1 MTQRRTPFGARAR
14 YWFDS
19 TLARGTSALFGWMVL
34 LCLGVVVPA
43 SAVLVWTDPAAPAS
57 LTGRLALVWHLTGE
71 TLRLGGT
78 TGTPLRMLMSVL
90 LALIALLYVSTLVGL
105 ITTALTERLT
115 ALRRGRSTVLEQGHA
130 VILGWS
136 EQVFTVVGEL
146 VAANANQRRAAV
158 AVLADR
164 DKTAME
170 EALATKVGPLGR
182 TRLICRSGPTTDP
195 AVLALASP
203 ATAGVVLVL
212 PHDEPDADA
221 EVVKTLLALRAALA
235 GQGNQP
241 LVVAAVRDDRYRLAA
256 ALAAGPGGVVLESD
270 TVTARM
276 IVQAA
281 RRSGLSLVHQELLD
295 FAGDEFYLVAEPSLT
310 GRQFG
315 DALLSYATS
324 SVVGVM
330 RGDTPLLS
338 PPPHTLL
345 LPDDLLIVLTR
356 DDDTARPEDCAEP
369 AEEAAMTSGPP
380 TPARPERVLLLGW
393 NRRAPLI
400 VEQLRRRTRPGSVV
414 DVVADSGGA
423 TARQIDEAAG
433 TTKTTGTD
441 KTIETAVNETHE
453 PTEPT
458 EPTETTETEEADE
471 AVQSAETDT
480 RGDTA
485 PTPTPAPTPPLDP
498 APAPAP
504 APPLTLTLHRGD
516 ITRPDT
522 LHRLDVHSYDSV
534 IVLGQDSA
542 PGQPPED
549 PDNRTLITLLLLRRL
564 EEATGRP
571 LPVVTELIDDR
582 NRALAPISPGAD
594 VIISGKLIGLLMAQI
609 SQNRHLAAVFEELFS
624 ADGAGVRL
632 RPAGDYVLP
641 GCETSFATVV
651 AAARRR
657 GECAI
662 GYRSQDGSSTGPGYG
677 LRINPHKAERRRWTA
692 EDEVVVVGQD

>member
-1 MTQRRTPFGARAR
+1 MAPRRTPFGARAR

-34 LCLGVVVPA
+34 LCLGAVVPA
-43 SAVLVWTDPAAPAS
+43 SAVLVWTDPDAPAS
-57 LTGRLALVWHLTGE
+57 LRDRLAQVWHLTGE
-71 TLRLGGT
+71 TLRLGGA
-78 TGTPLRMLMSVL
+78 TGTPLRVLLSVL

-115 ALRRGRSTVLEQGHA
+115 ALRRGRSTVLEQGHT
-130 VILGWS
+130 VVLGWS

-170 EALATKVGPLGR
+170 EALGTKVGPLGR

-212 PHDEPDADA
+212 PRDEPDADA

-235 GQGNQP
+235 GKGNHP
-241 LVVAAVRDDRYRLAA
+241 LVVAAVRDDRHRLAA
-256 ALAAGPGGVVLESD
+256 ALAAGPGGIVLESD

-276 IVQAA
+276 IVQTA

-295 FAGDEFYLVAEPSLT
+295 FAGDEFYLVAEASLT
-310 GRQFG
+310 GRPFG

-324 SVVGVM
+324 SVVGVL

-338 PPPHTLL
+338 PPPQTPL

-356 DDDTARPEDCAEP
+356 DDDTAPPEDCAEL
-369 AEEAAMTSGPP
+369 AEEEAMTSGPP
-380 TPARPERVLLLGW
+380 TPARPERILLLGW
-393 NRRAPLI
+393 NRRAPL
-400 VEQLRRRTRPGSVV
+400 VVDQLRRRSRPGSAV
-414 DVVADSGGA
+414 DVVADGGGA
-423 TARQIDEAAG
+423 TAREVD
-433 TTKTTGTD
+433 
-441 KTIETAVNETHE
+441 
-453 PTEPT
+453 
-458 EPTETTETEEADE
+458 
-471 AVQSAETDT
+471 ETDA
-480 RGDTA
+480 RGGTG
-485 PTPTPAPTPPLDP
+485 
-498 APAPAP
+498 
-504 APPLTLTLHRGD
+504 LTLTLHHGD

-534 IVLGQDSA
+534 IVLGRDPA
-542 PGQPPED
+542 PGQSPDD
-549 PDNRTLITLLLLRRL
+549 PDNRTLVTLLLLRRL
-564 EEATGRP
+564 EEATGRQ

-632 RPAGDYVLP
+632 RPAGDYVVP

-662 GYRSQDGSSTGPGYG
+662 GYRSHDGSSSGPGHG
-677 LRINPHKAERRRWTA
+677 LRINPHKAERRRWSA
-692 EDEVVVVGQD
+692 EDEVVVIGED